1 MSVSLLS
8 EVKVSLAWLFKD
20 AENLS
25 TVVDSSLLDYHHK
38 FDDGISADQADLV
51 WHDERTLAAG
61 ASEDLVLSALASPLF
76 DNTLTIALAK
86 IKAIL
91 LVNTATTPGEDLE
104 FGGAPSH
111 QWLGPFAAVGDKIV
125 IPADSS
131 LLFVNKKS
139 GWPAVAAASDQ
150 FRIANAGTGDITY
163 KIAIL
168 GTSA

>member
-38 FDDGISADQADLV
+38 FTDGITADKADLV
-51 WHDERTLAAG
+51 WHDQRTLAAG
-61 ASEDLVLSALASPLF
+61 ASEDLVLSALDSPLF
-76 DNTLTIALAK
+76 ANTLTIALAK
-86 IKAIL
+86 VKALL

-104 FGGAPSH
+104 IGGAPSDEW
-111 QWLGPFAAVGDKIV
+111 QGPFAASGDKLV

-131 LLFVNKKS
+131 LLLVNKKS
-139 GWPAVAAASDQ
+139 GWPAIASSSDKL
-150 FRIANAGTGDITY
+150 RIANVGGGSITY

-168 GTSA
+168 GTSV